1 MEQVLSLTE
10 KCQLSSGG
18 GEEDGGGGGEEG
30 SIDGGCQR
38 GEGLEAE
45 RPGRSLNRGGG
56 GGEKG
61 KE

>member
-1 MEQVLSLTE
+1 MSAELGRGERRTE
-10 KCQLSSGG
+10 
-18 GEEDGGGGGEEG
+18 GGGEEG

-56 GGEKG
+56 GGRKEKN
-61 KE
+61 KVES